1 MNEPCTIALKNV
13 GMAYGRKLLFL
24 DVNLHLNSGNA
35 YALVGANGAGKSTF
49 FRLLTEEEELTSGE
63 VMIPKNTSIGW
74 LKQDQF
80 RYENT
85 PIRDVVL
92 QGKAKLWEA
101 FQARDELLSD
111 DHWDDAKG
119 YRLGEIEEI
128 IAHYNGY
135 TAEADAESILEGLG
149 ILPQYFDKP
158 LKALSGG
165 YKLRVLLAQTLFQ
178 QPSILLLDEP
188 TNHLDILSIRWLE
201 KFLKTEY
208 QGLLVFISHDV
219 DFIDNVSTHILDI
232 DYGEVRSYKGNYKQF
247 LEAKQLLEEQKA
259 VEKKSAENK
268 IAEMQRFVDRFGAKA
283 SKASQARSRM
293 KMIEK
298 IEIPDIKNS
307 SRNAPHFK
315 FTKRRPSGK
324 HVLQVKD
331 LKKSFK
337 EKTLFEKL
345 RFNINRGEKV
355 AIMGVNGIG
364 KSTLMKLLA
373 GHLTQDTGEIDW
385 GHESHVSY
393 FSQDH
398 HELLNRHISV
408 LDWLTEMVSGVND
421 TQIRKAL
428 GSMLFVQD
436 DVHKDILSLSGGEA
450 ARLLLAKVILE
461 SPNVIILDE
470 PTNHLD
476 LESIDALAN
485 ALLLYDGTLIC
496 VSHNRHFISKMARRI
511 LYFKPGG
518 VIRDHQGTYT
528 AFEKE
533 LE

>member
-1 MNEPCTIALKNV
+1 MNEPCTIALRNV

-35 YALVGANGAGKSTF
+35 YALVGANGCGKSTF
-49 FRLLTEEEELTSGE
+49 FRLLTGEEELTSGE
-63 VMIPKNTSIGW
+63 VMIPKHASVGW

-80 RYENT
+80 RYEET
-85 PIRDVVL
+85 PVRDIVL
-92 QGKAKLWEA
+92 EGKAELWEA
-101 FQARDELLSD
+101 LQARDALLAD
-111 DHWDDAKG
+111 DSWDDAKG
-119 YRLGEIEEI
+119 YRLGEIEET
-128 IAHYNGY
+128 IAHHNGY
-135 TAEADAESILEGLG
+135 TAVSEAESILEGLG
-149 ILPQYFDKP
+149 VLPQFFDKP

-219 DFIDNVSTHILDI
+219 DFIDHVSNHILDI
-232 DYGEVRSYKGNYKQF
+232 DYGEVRSYKGNHKKF

-268 IAEMQRFVDRFGAKA
+268 IADMQRFVDKFGAKA
-283 SKASQARSRM
+283 SKAAQARSRM

-298 IEIPDIKNS
+298 VEIPDIKNS
-307 SRNAPHFK
+307 SRVAPRFK
-315 FTKRRPSGK
+315 FTQIRPSGK
-324 HVLQVKD
+324 HLLQIEN
-331 LKKSFK
+331 LSKSFK

-345 RFNINRGEKV
+345 NFRVGRGEKV

-373 GHLTQDTGEIDW
+373 GHLEQDTGDIAW

-398 HELLNRHISV
+398 HELLNRHVSV
-408 LDWLTEMVSGVND
+408 LDWLTEVVSGVND
-421 TQIRKAL
+421 QQIRKVL
-428 GSMLFVQD
+428 GSMLFVKD
-436 DVHKDILSLSGGEA
+436 DVNKDILSLSGGEA
-450 ARLLLAKVILE
+450 ARLLLAKVMLE

-476 LESIDALAN
+476 LESIEALADT
-485 ALLLYDGTLIC
+485 LVQYEGTLIC
-496 VSHNRHFISKMARRI
+496 VSHNRHFISKIARRI

-518 VIRDHQGTYT
+518 VIHDHQGRY
-528 AFEKE
+528 ADFEKT